1 MSGAHPRGILMG
13 SRATDIKRVL
23 LVDDDANI
31 RFITEMSL
39 QGLTD
44 WEITLAGTAQEALS
58 AVTQVKPDLALLD
71 VMMPGMDGV
80 TLLRKMR
87 EQVDEAHMPLVI
99 FMTAKVQTQEIEAY
113 KNLGAVGVITKPFD
127 PMKLAEQI
135 EGILNTA

>member
-1 MSGAHPRGILMG
+1 MG
-13 SRATDIKRVL
+13 SRAIDIKKVL

-44 WEITLAGTAQEALS
+44 WEITSAGTAQEALS
-58 AVTQVKPDLALLD
+58 AVTAVKPDLALLD

-80 TLLRKMR
+80 TLLGKMR
-87 EQVDEAHMPLVI
+87 EQISAEEMPLVI

-113 KNLGAVGVITKPFD
+113 KNHGAVGVITKPFD

-135 EGILNTA
+135 ENILNTA

>member
-1 MSGAHPRGILMG
+1 MA
-13 SRATDIKRVL
+13 SRATDIKKVL

-44 WEITLAGTAQEALS
+44 WEIISAGTAQEALT
-58 AVTQVKPDLALLD
+58 AVTEVKPDLALLD

-80 TLLRKMR
+80 TLLGKMR
-87 EQVDEAHMPLVI
+87 EQISAEQMPLVI

-113 KNLGAVGVITKPFD
+113 KNHGAVGVITKPFD

-135 EGILNTA
+135 ESILNTA